1 MAKISIIVPVFNVEK
16 MLPHCLDSIKAQTF
30 SDFECL
36 LIDDGSTDSSG
47 ILCDEYVAFDPRFK
61 VIHSENQGAS
71 AARNLGLD
79 NASGEWIQ
87 FIDSDD
93 WIAPDFLLSN

>member
-61 VIHSENQGAS
+61 VIHSENQGAFQLPQYEGHCH
-71 AARNLGLD
+71 RRLGQGDL
-79 NASGEWIQ
+79 
-87 FIDSDD
+87 
-93 WIAPDFLLSN
+93 